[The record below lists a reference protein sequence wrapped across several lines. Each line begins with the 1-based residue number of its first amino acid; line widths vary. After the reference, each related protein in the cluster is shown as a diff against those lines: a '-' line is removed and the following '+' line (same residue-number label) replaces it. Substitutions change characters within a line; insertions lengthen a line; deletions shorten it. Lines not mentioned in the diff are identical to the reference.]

1 MGTSPNEEVL
11 PVRRRSAVLLSTTV
25 LAVLALAGCSSPA
38 EPDAEPTG
46 TPADLCAAAADS
58 GPVVESL
65 SVSDGAPE
73 DGAVPV
79 EFETPLEVADFER
92 EVVVEGDGDPI
103 ESGQFLDVALTAY
116 NAETGELFGTAG
128 FAPGEQLP
136 QQISPESTL
145 GLVLGC
151 APVGSR
157 IAAVFPASEAS
168 PTALVY
174 TFDILGVTPTAAWG
188 EAQEPVDGMP
198 EVELDDDGAPTVT
211 LPDDLETPETTQLAT
226 LKQGDGIEVQDGD
239 QVLVQYRGV
248 RGSTGEEFDS
258 SWSGGAPAQF
268 GTGQVIP
275 GFTKALVG
283 HTVGSQVIA
292 VIPPAEGYG
301 EGEINEEDL
310 TGETLIFVVDI
321 LATQHTPAAPAE

>member
-1 MGTSPNEEVL
+1 M
-11 PVRRRSAVLLSTTV
+11 RRRSAVLLSTAA
-25 LAVLALAGCSSPA
+25 LAALALAGCSSPA

-65 SVSDGAPE
+65 SVSDASLDEGTVTV
-73 DGAVPV
+73 D
-79 EFETPLEVADFER
+79 FDTPLEVTDFER
-92 EVVVEGDGDPI
+92 QVVVEGTGEPI

-116 NAETGELFGTAG
+116 NAETGELYGTAG
-128 FAPGEQLP
+128 YQPGEQLP

-151 APVGSR
+151 APIGSR
-157 IAAVFPASEAS
+157 IAAVFPASDAS

-188 EAQEPVDGMP
+188 EPQEPVEGMP
-198 EVELDDDGAPTVT
+198 TVELDDDGAPTVT
-211 LPDDLETPETTQLAT
+211 LPDDLAIPETTQLAT
-226 LKQGDGIEVQDGD
+226 LKQGDGVEVQDGD

-248 RGSTGEEFDS
+248 RASTGEEFDS
-258 SWSGGAPAQF
+258 SWSGGTPAQF
-268 GTGQVIP
+268 GTDQVIP

-321 LATQHTPAAPAE
+321 LATQHAAAAPAE